1 MCNNFKIDFVVLYIV
16 YYILIVYYVFGHL
29 EVLIL
34 LNLIALKTT
43 NLVLKATDLLSN
55 VTLKIYKV
63 TVNFC

>member
-1 MCNNFKIDFVVLYIV
+1 MCNNFKIVFVVLYIV